1 MSGAKT
7 NKLCFKASLAAVSR
21 VISRTPN
28 FTNLKARFKCS
39 YWSLRKTQT
48 GPKSRS
54 RCSQPS
60 LVSQRVRSTS
70 GRGTKRRSSSPLR
83 ALTSWGLTHSSSRP
97 SRYLRQKSKTKM
109 EALDRRRSRETSS
122 EATAARGGAQL
133 KIRKD
138 PKVQAKR
145 ASLVIALRQTQR
157 TISASC
163 LGLTSTSKPLIS

>member
-1 MSGAKT
+1 MVSVLGSKT
-7 NKLCFKASLAAVSR
+7 GLGR
-21 VISRTPN
+21 M
-28 FTNLKARFKCS
+28 KARFKCS

-83 ALTSWGLTHSSSRP
+83 APTSWGLTHSSSRL
-97 SRYLRQKSKTKM
+97 SRYQKQKSRTKM
-109 EALDRRRSRETSS
+109 EALDKRRSRETSS

-133 KIRKD
+133 EIRKD

-163 LGLTSTSKPLIS
+163 LGLTSTNKPLIS